1 MTPDPHGFEPARVFI
16 GYDPREEVAVN
27 VLSASFQA
35 HASIPI
41 QIAQVRLDQ
50 LKGVYTREPDPKQ
63 STAFSFSRFLVP
75 WLAGY
80 RGWALFID
88 ADMLCLGD
96 IAELWALRDERMAV
110 QVVKHHHD
118 CAPGLKFQGMP
129 QTPYGRKNWSSVML
143 FNCGRCRALTPEFV
157 NSATGLEL
165 HQFRW
170 LPDAEI
176 GELPRMERAGGGA
189 GAAARAEGAAL
200 HPGRSLVR
208 RLPHHARI
216 RALAAGPRGHEPAP
230 AGGEAPQPSSP
241 FTWLIIPSGSR
252 PWWGNCSQSPPQ
264 PSLWVP
270 RWP

>member
-1 MTPDPHGFEPARVFI
+1 MTPDPHDFEPARVFI

-176 GELPRMERAGGGA
+176 GELPPAWNVLVGVQELPPEPKVLHYTLGGPWFDDCRTMPESERWLQ
-189 GAAARAEGAAL
+189 ARAAMNQ
-200 HPGRSLVR
+200 P
-208 RLPHHARI
+208 LPVEKPLSPAV
-216 RALAAGPRGHEPAP
+216 LSRG
-230 AGGEAPQPSSP
+230 
-241 FTWLIIPSGSR
+241 
-252 PWWGNCSQSPPQ
+252 
-264 PSLWVP
+264 
-270 RWP
+270 

>member
-35 HASIPI
+35 HASIPV

-50 LKGVYTREPDPKQ
+50 LKGVYRREPDPKQ

-96 IAELWALRDERMAV
+96 IAELWALRDERRAV
-110 QVVKHHHD
+110 QVVKHQHD
-118 CAPGLKFQGMP
+118 CEPGLKFQGMP

-143 FNCGRCRALTPEFV
+143 FNCERCRALTPEFV

-170 LPDAEI
+170 LADAEI
-176 GELPRMERAGGGA
+176 GELPPAWNVLVGVQELPPEPKVLHYTLGGPWFDDCRTMPESERWLQAH
-189 GAAARAEGAAL
+189 AAMNQ
-200 HPGRSLVR
+200 P
-208 RLPHHARI
+208 LPVETPLSPAV
-216 RALAAGPRGHEPAP
+216 LSRG
-230 AGGEAPQPSSP
+230 
-241 FTWLIIPSGSR
+241 
-252 PWWGNCSQSPPQ
+252 
-264 PSLWVP
+264 
-270 RWP
+270 